1 MLDTILKYW
10 VEWICAG
17 ITAGIVWLGRKLWN
31 RQKKAEMRQ
40 LAVEEGMQAL
50 LRDRIVQAYYH
61 YAEKGWVT
69 LHGLESVNVMYEKYH
84 NLGGNGTVTKLVQDL
99 RKLEVR
105 DD

>member
-1 MLDTILKYW
+1 MLNSVIDYW
-10 VEWICAG
+10 VGWLCAVVG
-17 ITAGIVWLGRKLWN
+17 AGLTWLGRTLWK
-31 RQKKAEMRQ
+31 RQKESEKRQ

-61 YAEKGWVT
+61 YAERGWVT

-84 NLGGNGTVTKLVQDL
+84 NLGGNGTVTKLVEDL